1 MKYDHLEI
9 IGRKNDKSG
18 FSAGEMEDARAWE
31 DIKLISVW
39 QMTRFF
45 RFVPTDGLSSVNFSQ
60 QTSSLRYLVFRISF
74 KIVGIENIDPQIPN
88 FVEVAGK
95 VHPEHKP
102 THKHTFTLTH

>member
-9 IGRKNDKSG
+9 IGRKGEKSS

-45 RFVPTDGLSSVNFSQ
+45 RFVSAQ
-60 QTSSLRYLVFRISF
+60 
-74 KIVGIENIDPQIPN
+74 
-88 FVEVAGK
+88 
-95 VHPEHKP
+95 
-102 THKHTFTLTH
+102 